1 MVSQHSPL
9 GRLPAALVR
18 LRLLRLLAQSR
29 RAIRVL
35 LAHCALVRQVARAV
49 HNHNEGANDR
59 PVDRH
64 VGILVVSAESHMK
77 YILQYSQMPA
87 EWVLLLKAVIVA
99 MLSYCRVV
107 EP

>member
-1 MVSQHSPL
+1 
-9 GRLPAALVR
+9 
-18 LRLLRLLAQSR
+18 
-29 RAIRVL
+29 
-35 LAHCALVRQVARAV
+35 
-49 HNHNEGANDR
+49 
-59 PVDRH
+59 
-64 VGILVVSAESHMK
+64 MK